1 MSFMKCVSSEHSGQ
15 FYRSQVHI
23 HIFRA
28 MIYLFIF
35 GQSDPSTLTGEGHQ
49 LYYRWT
55 SGKDIREQNINA
67 TGFENIGIEGKYK
80 L

>member
-1 MSFMKCVSSEHSGQ
+1 
-15 FYRSQVHI
+15 
-23 HIFRA
+23 